1 MVKKKIICTIEAR
14 MGSKR
19 FPGKS
24 LKKIDKKNSLIDY
37 VINNALN
44 SKYLNNKNIY
54 ILTSKSKN
62 NKPLIKH
69 IKKKFLVNV
78 IIGSEKN
85 VFSRYQFLKKMGNLP
100 ILRLTGDNPLIDPIL
115 IDKFLEFFF
124 KKKVDYLTTRGMEH
138 SRIWKIKSS
147 FPKGISLEAFHSN
160 KLFLKES
167 NFNENNYEFPTWFFF
182 NKKAKIKVR
191 KYNSFGNYKYLKKNF
206 SYTLDNKSDY
216 LRLRSFITKNN
227 CKPGVNNIW
236 NIESKK
242 QSN

>member
-85 VFSRYQFLKKMGNLP
+85 VFSRYQFLKKWE
-100 ILRLTGDNPLIDPIL
+100 IYQ
-115 IDKFLEFFF
+115 F
-124 KKKVDYLTTRGMEH
+124 
-138 SRIWKIKSS
+138 
-147 FPKGISLEAFHSN
+147 
-160 KLFLKES
+160 
-167 NFNENNYEFPTWFFF
+167 
-182 NKKAKIKVR
+182 
-191 KYNSFGNYKYLKKNF
+191 
-206 SYTLDNKSDY
+206 
-216 LRLRSFITKNN
+216 
-227 CKPGVNNIW
+227 
-236 NIESKK
+236 
-242 QSN
+242 